1 MNSYLISI
9 LILLNNIWGTILL
22 IKHGTPIIKQLLKM
36 DELNDLNNK
45 IAIEQKRH
53 DLESDSTKRQGITN
67 SLTKLQLRKQILLL
81 KQQKSNL

>member
-1 MNSYLISI
+1 MLGIVLLYLNGSH
-9 LILLNNIWGTILL
+9 LINKL
-22 IKHGTPIIKQLLKM
+22 IKM

-53 DLESDSTKRQGITN
+53 DLESDSAKRQEITN

>member
-1 MNSYLISI
+1 
-9 LILLNNIWGTILL
+9 
-22 IKHGTPIIKQLLKM
+22 M

-53 DLESDSTKRQGITN
+53 DLESDSAKRQEITN